1 MAELGPVVLEG
12 RFVRLEPL
20 APSHAVPLLAAAQA
34 PEIWT
39 SMPTALTTRA
49 AIDRWIAEALER
61 AGEGR
66 EFAFAV
72 VVREGGR
79 VVGSTRYMDVQ
90 AAHRGVEIGWTWYAP
105 DVWGTAVNPEAKYV
119 LLQHAFEEW
128 GAIRVC
134 LKTDARNL
142 HSQAAIRK
150 LGAHY
155 EGTLRSHRIRQDGT
169 ARDSVLYSIVRQEWP
184 EVRAAL
190 EQRIDAAGIN
200 LPRHL

>member
-1 MAELGPVVLEG
+1 VADLGPVMLAG
-12 RFVRLEPL
+12 KSIRLEPL
-20 APSHAVPLLAAAQA
+20 AASHADALLAAAQA

-39 SMPTALTTRA
+39 WMPTVLMTRA
-49 AIDRWIAEALER
+49 AVDRWIGDALSR
-61 AGEGR
+61 AAEGR

-72 VVREGGR
+72 VAREGAR

-105 DVWGTAVNPEAKYV
+105 DVWGTAVNPEAKC
-119 LLQHAFEEW
+119 LLLRHAFEDW

-150 LGAHY
+150 LGARF
-155 EGTLRSHRIRQDGT
+155 EGTLRSHRIRGDGSL
-169 ARDSVLYSIVRQEWP
+169 RDSVLYSIVREEWP
-184 EVRAAL
+184 EVRSSL
-190 EQRIDAAGIN
+190 QHRIDADG
-200 LPRHL
+200 